1 MLGKASPRIVLA
13 LLAAGFLSTPRTCGD
28 AGEKDAAGRLPAS
41 ELRAAM
47 IREIEADVL
56 STRQYTGRSALDA
69 RVMAALAAV
78 PRHEFV
84 PERYREHAYENRP
97 LPIGHEQTISQPY
110 IVALMTDLLDVGED
124 AVVLDIGTGSGY
136 QAAVLAEVVR
146 RVYSIEIVPELG
158 EEAAARLRR
167 LGYKNVEV
175 RVGDGFYGWPERAP
189 FDGILIAAA
198 TDEIPQPLLDQM
210 KPGARMILPLG
221 KAWGDQDLLVVEK
234 GEDGKI
240 AKRSIIPVRFVP
252 LTGDH
257 ESGR

>member
-1 MLGKASPRIVLA
+1 VLGKASPPIVLA
-13 LLAAGFLSTPRTCGD
+13 LLVAGLVSTPQACGD
-28 AGEKDAAGRLPAS
+28 ARGEGEASRVPAS
-41 ELRAAM
+41 ERRAAM
-47 IREIEADVL
+47 IREIEADVR
-56 STRQYTGRSALDA
+56 STRHYTGRSVLDE

-84 PERYREHAYENRP
+84 PEAYREHAYENRP
-97 LPIGHEQTISQPY
+97 LPIGHQQTISQPY

-136 QAAVLAEVVR
+136 QAAVLAEIVR

-158 EEAAARLRR
+158 EEAAERLRR

-175 RVGDGFYGWPERAP
+175 RVGDGFFGWPEKAP

-198 TDEIPQPLLDQM
+198 TDEIPQPLLDQL

-221 KAWGDQDLLVVEK
+221 KAWGNQDLLVVEK
-234 GEDGKI
+234 GEDGKTQE
-240 AKRSIIPVRFVP
+240 RSIIPVRFVP

-257 ESGR
+257 